1 MEKNLDKKIIV
12 LDIDRFAQL
21 LALASVGDQ
30 ELCGQT
36 NLEEI
41 IRHVRKFNP
50 VLKAAQDEEQKEE
63 RERRKAAHRERAK
76 ANRILTNRTVHS
88 WPYESRGCGTFEQ
101 VHKEE
106 PRVFYYLYDHEK
118 LAFPVHVL
126 GPSSN
131 AIGLLCVSFLT
142 KDHIHLAGQYF
153 IQINCP
159 ARSIAERLKDIPE
172 GYTLMEVE

>member
-36 NLEEI
+36 NLEDI
-41 IRHVRKFNP
+41 KRHVRKFNP
-50 VLKAAQDEEQKEE
+50 VLKASQDQEQKEE
-63 RERRKAAHRERAK
+63 RESRKAAHRERAK
-76 ANRILTNRTVHS
+76 ANRILTNRVVRS

-101 VHKEE
+101 VYKEE
-106 PRVFYYLYDHEK
+106 PRIFYYLYAHEK
-118 LAFPVHVL
+118 LAFPVRVL
-126 GPSSN
+126 GPSST

-142 KDHIHLAGQYF
+142 KDHIHPAGQHF
-153 IQINCP
+153 VQFNCR
-159 ARSIAERLKDIPE
+159 AQSIAEKLKDIPE